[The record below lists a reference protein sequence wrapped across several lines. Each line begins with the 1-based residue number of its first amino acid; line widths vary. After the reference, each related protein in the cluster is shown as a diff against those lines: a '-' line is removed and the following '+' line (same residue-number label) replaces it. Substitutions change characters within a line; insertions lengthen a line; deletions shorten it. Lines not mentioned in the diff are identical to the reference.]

1 MPKSFLNINDLPIG
15 LQNNNIG
22 NLRGSDAWE
31 GKIGMSAT
39 GGYVQFEDISWGI
52 RAFLVNLYTQI
63 SKYGLDTPKKY
74 LDKYAPSFENDTT
87 NYIHKFTSDLGI
99 GQNDKIPTDTES
111 LRKIVRSQ
119 MEMELGHK
127 YSDLITDEDIDLGI
141 SRLNNKVLSFF
152 GATAVYIKNNKVKS
166 IVTIGVVLVALFGG
180 YKVLKSKN
188 LI

>member
-1 MPKSFLNINDLPIG
+1 MPQSFLNRNDVPVG

-22 NLRGSDAWE
+22 NLRGNDAWE
-31 GKIGMSAT
+31 GKVGMSAS
-39 GGYVQFEDISWGI
+39 GGYVQFADISWGI

-74 LDKYAPSFENDTT
+74 ISKYAPSFENDTT
-87 NYIHKFTSDLGI
+87 SYINKFTTDIGI
-99 GQNDKIPTDTES
+99 GENDKIPTDTNS

-127 YSDLITDEDIDLGI
+127 YSDLITDEDINLGI

-152 GATAVYIKNNKVKS
+152 GASVIFAKNNKVLT
-166 IVTIGVVLVALFGG
+166 IAVALATIGLSYLI
-180 YKVLKSKN
+180 YKKVK
-188 LI
+188 

>member
-1 MPKSFLNINDLPIG
+1 MPQSFLNRNDVPVG

-39 GGYVQFEDISWGI
+39 GGYVQFADISWGI

-63 SKYGLDTPKKY
+63 SKYGLDTPFKY
-74 LDKYAPSFENDTT
+74 ISKYAPTGDAHNDPQ
-87 NYIHKFTSDLGI
+87 NYSKYLADSLSIGI
-99 GQNDKIPTDTES
+99 NDKIPTDTDS

-127 YSDLITDEDIDLGI
+127 YSDLITNEDIDLGI

-152 GATAVYIKNNKVKS
+152 GASVIFAKNNKLL
-166 IVTIGVVLVALFGG
+166 IAFVALATISLSIFI
-180 YKVLKSKN
+180 YKKTK
-188 LI
+188 

>member
-1 MPKSFLNINDLPIG
+1 MAQSFLNRSNVPVG

-22 NLRGSDAWE
+22 NLRGSDTWE

-39 GGYVQFEDISWGI
+39 GGYVQFADISWGI

-74 LDKYAPSFENDTT
+74 ISKYAPSFENDTT
-87 NYIHKFTSDLGI
+87 SYINKFTSDLGI
-99 GQNDKIPTDTES
+99 GENDKIPTDTNS

-141 SRLNNKVLSFF
+141 SRLDNKVLSFF
-152 GATAVYIKNNKVKS
+152 GASLIFAKSNKLL
-166 IVTIGVVLVALFGG
+166 IAFVVLATISLSIFI
-180 YKVLKSKN
+180 YKKTK
-188 LI
+188 

>member
-1 MPKSFLNINDLPIG
+1 MAQSFLNRNDVPVG

-31 GKIGMSAT
+31 GKIGMSAS
-39 GGYVQFEDISWGI
+39 GGYVQFADISWGI

-74 LDKYAPSFENDTT
+74 LDKYAPSFENDTA
-87 NYIHKFTSDLGI
+87 NYIQKFTSDLGI
-99 GQNDKIPTDTES
+99 SENDKIPTDTNS

-119 MEMELGHK
+119 MEMELGTK
-127 YSDLITDEDIDLGI
+127 YADLITDEDIDLGI

-152 GATAVYIKNNKVKS
+152 GASVIFA
-166 IVTIGVVLVALFGG
+166 
-180 YKVLKSKN
+180 KN
-188 LI
+188 LSLKQI

>member
-1 MPKSFLNINDLPIG
+1 MPQSFLNRIDVPVG

-31 GKIGMSAT
+31 GKIGMSAS
-39 GGYVQFEDISWGI
+39 GGYVQFADISWGI

-87 NYIHKFTSDLGI
+87 NYINKFTSDLGI
-99 GQNDKIPTDTES
+99 GENDKIPTDTDN

-127 YSDLITDEDIDLGI
+127 YSNLITDEDIDLGI

-152 GATAVYIKNNKVKS
+152 GASVIFAKNNKLL
-166 IVTIGVVLVALFGG
+166 IAFVALATISLSIFI
-180 YKVLKSKN
+180 YKKTK
-188 LI
+188 

>member
-1 MPKSFLNINDLPIG
+1 MPQSFLNRNDVPIG

-31 GKIGMSAT
+31 GKIGMSAS
-39 GGYVQFEDISWGI
+39 GGYVKFADISWGI

-99 GQNDKIPTDTES
+99 GENDKIPTDTDS

-119 MEMELGHK
+119 MEMELGTH
-127 YSDLITDEDIDLGI
+127 YADLITDEDIDLGI

-152 GATAVYIKNNKVKS
+152 GASVIFAKNNKVLT
-166 IVTIGVVLVALFGG
+166 IVVALAAIGLSYYI
-180 YKVLKSKN
+180 YKKVK
-188 LI
+188 